1 MHRLTCLDGLRGVL
15 AMYVMVSHVLPFA
28 AIPAS
33 LAGPAWLFSHG
44 GAGVDMFFILS
55 GLVILRSLRAF
66 EGRPGGF
73 LLARASRIYPVY
85 LLAFAAA
92 LALRPFEYGLDLMP
106 WIGPDSTTRRLV
118 YAGWPENTGLEIGLH
133 LVMAHGLFPDA
144 ILPHAWVRFL
154 GTAWSLSTEWQ
165 FYVLVLLLALWR
177 LRDGQMALA
186 FLALAAAGTAWML
199 MGAEGWQFSRA
210 FLPNKA
216 HLFALGIAS
225 SILLARGRAGLGPY
239 LAVLAATLVLA
250 FVQGGANKLAVPL
263 AWSLCLA
270 AQAGLIAPLARLL
283 CHPALLWLGAI
294 SYPLYIAH
302 EGIQKTL
309 CIVLSAFSGGDS
321 ALFTALWLPS
331 SLLLPII
338 AAWGLHR
345 WLEVPVM
352 RWGRGVAARKVA
364 QPLPA

>member
-1 MHRLTCLDGLRGVL
+1 MQRLTCLDGLRGIL

-28 AIPAS
+28 AIPAG
-33 LAGPAWLFSHG
+33 LAWLFSHG

-55 GLVILRSLRAF
+55 GLVILRSVRAF
-66 EGRPGGF
+66 EGQPVGF
-73 LLARASRIYPVY
+73 LLARFSRIYPVY

-106 WIGPDSTTRRLV
+106 WIGPESTTRRLV
-118 YAGWPENTGLEIGLH
+118 YAGWPENTGMEIGLH

-165 FYVLVLLLALWR
+165 FYALALVLALWK
-177 LRDGQMALA
+177 LRDGQLVLA
-186 FLALAAAGTAWML
+186 FLVLACAGTAWVL
-199 MGAEGWQFSRA
+199 MGAASWQFSRA

-225 SILLARGRAGLGPY
+225 SILLARGRAWLGAY
-239 LAVLAATLVLA
+239 LAVLAATLVLSYS
-250 FVQGGANKLAVPL
+250 QGGANKMAVPL

-270 AQAGLIAPLARLL
+270 AQAGLVSPLATLL
-283 CHPALLWLGAI
+283 RHPVLLWLGAI

-309 CIVLSAFSGGDS
+309 CIALSALSGGD
-321 ALFTALWLPS
+321 ATLFTTLWLPS
-331 SLLLPII
+331 SLLLPLLT
-338 AAWGLHR
+338 AWGLHH
-345 WLEVPVM
+345 WVEVPAM
-352 RWGRGVAARKVA
+352 RWGRGFAARRL
-364 QPLPA
+364 LPATALGA